1 MQINKLT
8 HIYFSPTG
16 TTKRIISAISNSI
29 YAEQKQHFDLT
40 SPLVREQFSYSTHS
54 LDEALVLGVPVY
66 EERVP
71 EIIWDALSRLK
82 GNGQAIMLVAVY
94 GNIGYGIVFKE
105 LQEWAL
111 KAGFIVVGGATF
123 VAQHSFS
130 HEALP
135 LSKDRPD
142 MMDIYRCKLFAE
154 QFIKKLETVKYPDE
168 LPILELPATL
178 PLIAKILPQHSAKL
192 FAHNPNFKSK
202 LCVHCNACVRACP
215 AGAID
220 PNTLEI
226 NKDKCLLCFACVRSC
241 KPQSRKIKLK
251 LKPIVKSTLAKK
263 SKEEKFPELFI

>member
-1 MQINKLT
+1 MHINKLT

-29 YAEQKQHFDLT
+29 YAEEKQHFDLT
-40 SPLVREQFSYSTHS
+40 SPLERERFAYSTHS
-54 LDEALVLGVPVY
+54 MDEVLVLGVPVY

-71 EIIWDALSRLK
+71 VIIWDALSRLK

-111 KAGFIVVGGATF
+111 KAGFIVVAAASF
-123 VAQHSFS
+123 IAEHSFS

-154 QFIKKLETVKYPDE
+154 KLEAKLEAVQYADE
-168 LPILELPATL
+168 LPHVELPSAL
-178 PLIAKILPQHSAKL
+178 PLIAKVLPQHSARL
-192 FAHNPNFKSK
+192 FAHNPHFKSK
-202 LCVHCNACVRACP
+202 LCIHCNACVRVCP

-226 NKDKCLLCFACVRSC
+226 NKDKCLLCFACVRAC
-241 KPQSRKIKLK
+241 KPHSRKIRLK
-251 LKPIVKSTLAKK
+251 LKPIVKTTLSKK

>member
-8 HIYFSPTG
+8 QIYFSPTG
-16 TTKRIISAISNSI
+16 TTKKIITAISNSI
-29 YAEQKQHFDLT
+29 NAEEKQHFDLT
-40 SPLVREQFSYSTHS
+40 SPLQREHFEYNTHS
-54 LDEALVLGVPVY
+54 MDELLILGVPVY

-105 LQEWAL
+105 LQEWAQ
-111 KAGFIVVGGATF
+111 KAGFIVLAGATF
-123 VAQHSFS
+123 IAEHSFS

-135 LSKDRPD
+135 LSKARPD

-154 QFIKKLETVKYPDE
+154 KLVAKLEPVQYADE
-168 LPILELPATL
+168 LPNVELPSAL
-178 PLIAKILPQHSAKL
+178 PLIAKVLPQHSAKL
-192 FAHNPNFKSK
+192 FAHNPHFKSK
-202 LCVHCNACVRACP
+202 LCIHCNACVRACP

-251 LKPIVKSTLAKK
+251 LKPIVKSTLTKQSKK
-263 SKEEKFPELFI
+263 EKFPELFI